1 VAPQKKFDPSL
12 YLVTDLALAAG
23 RPLDEIVRGAI
34 EGGVTMVQYR
44 DKRSGTRA
52 MIEGA
57 RAALAVAREAGCPLL
72 INDRVD
78 VALATDADGVHL
90 GQEDMSV
97 AAARSLLGPRRIL
110 GATADGPVQAA
121 EAERAGADYI
131 GCNAVFPTATK
142 SDTGLPL
149 GLEGLRRLVAS
160 TALPVVAIGGVNRSN
175 AADLLDAG
183 AAGLAVVSAIMGA
196 TDPRLAARELAAT
209 IAAARG

>member
-1 VAPQKKFDPSL
+1 MPQEGFDLSL

-23 RPLDEIVRGAI
+23 RPVDEIVRGAI
-34 EGGVTMVQYR
+34 AGGVTMVQYR

-57 RAALAVAREAGCPLL
+57 RAVLRVARDAGRPLL

-90 GQEDMSV
+90 GQEDMPV
-97 AAARSLLGPRRIL
+97 AAARRLLGPRRII
-110 GATADGPVQAA
+110 GVTAEGPEQAA

-131 GCNAVFPTATK
+131 GCNAVFATPTK
-142 SDTGLPL
+142 SDTGAPL
-149 GLEGLRRLVAS
+149 GREGLRKLVAS

-175 AADLLDAG
+175 ATELMATG
-183 AAGLAVVSAIMGA
+183 TAGLAVVSAIMGA
-196 TDPRLAARELAAT
+196 EDPRLAAREISRI
-209 IAAARG
+209 IAAARA